1 MNKIKFLKK
10 EEIKLNG
17 VKYKPYKICSIPTNF
32 GCINYEYDSEGIPT
46 REGISEWFNYKGYTY
61 IAK

>member
-10 EEIKLNG
+10 EEIELNG
-17 VKYKPYKICSIPTNF
+17 IKYKPYKICSIPTNF
-32 GCINYEYDSEGIPT
+32 GCIAYEYDSEGIPT
-46 REGISEWFNYKGYTY
+46 KEGISEWFNYKGYTY

>member
-1 MNKIKFLKK
+1 MNKIKFLK
-10 EEIKLNG
+10 EEKIKLNG
-17 VKYKPYKICSIPTNF
+17 VVYKPYKICSIPDRF
-32 GCINYEYDSEGIPT
+32 GCLEFNE